1 MQYDFITATIL
12 LLLIIDPL
20 GNIPICINALR
31 NVAAERRVWV
41 VLREVGIAFV
51 TLLIFMLMGE
61 HFLRLM
67 HLTDTSLQLAGA
79 IILFIIALRMVFPA
93 ADDPM
98 TAEIIGEPLIVP
110 LAIPALAG
118 PSAMAT
124 VMLLSSQGP
133 GQTMEWI
140 GALTVTMGV
149 CAFVLILADR
159 IQRFLGPRAVIA
171 IERLMGLVLIA
182 ISVEMLLA
190 GTRAFIRQL

>member
-12 LLLIIDPL
+12 LLLIVDPL

-93 ADDPM
+93 PDDPM

-133 GQTMEWI
+133 GQTIEWI

-149 CAFVLILADR
+149 CAIVLILADR
-159 IQRFLGPRAVIA
+159 IQRFLGPRAVVA

>member
-12 LLLIIDPL
+12 LLLIVDPL

-31 NVAAERRVWV
+31 NVAAERRIWV

-79 IILFIIALRMVFPA
+79 IILFIIAMRMVFPA
-93 ADDPM
+93 AADPM
-98 TAEIIGEPLIVP
+98 NAEIIGEPLIVP